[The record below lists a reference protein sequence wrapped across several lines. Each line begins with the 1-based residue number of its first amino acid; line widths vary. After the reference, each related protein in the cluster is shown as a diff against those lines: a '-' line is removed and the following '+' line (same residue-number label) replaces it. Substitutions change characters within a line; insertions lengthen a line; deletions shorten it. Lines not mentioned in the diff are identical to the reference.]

1 MTEESKVGLRH
12 SLITNERIAPL
23 VPVPDH
29 LGKRL
34 PHDIIIEQYGPSQWE
49 DFEGSEEQNVRGV
62 QELATRVN
70 FFSGI
75 PAVASVKGI
84 LHLYKYG
91 TRDDANVMLLNTA

>member
-1 MTEESKVGLRH
+1 MKINKKTEESKVGLPSIH
-12 SLITNERIAPL
+12 YERENCAYL
-23 VPVPDH
+23 YAVPDH

-34 PHDIIIEQYGPSQWE
+34 PHDITIEQYGPSQWE
-49 DFEGSEEQNVRGV
+49 GFEGSEEQDERGA
-62 QELATRVN
+62 QEPATKVN

-91 TRDDANVMLLNTA
+91 TG